1 MKSNKTNEIIIKAQG
16 GSVKDVDMI
25 ITNIEA
31 NKDIVAIDDISYVE
45 KRVSSVYRYFLNF
58 IIQESYKRQELLALC
73 DRLHSSLIMLKT

>member
-31 NKDIVAIDDISYVE
+31 NEDIVAIDDFSYVE
-45 KRVSSVYRYFLNF
+45 KRVSSV
-58 IIQESYKRQELLALC
+58 
-73 DRLHSSLIMLKT
+73 

>member
-31 NKDIVAIDDISYVE
+31 RE
-45 KRVSSVYRYFLNF
+45 
-58 IIQESYKRQELLALC
+58 
-73 DRLHSSLIMLKT
+73 HSKKKQDMI